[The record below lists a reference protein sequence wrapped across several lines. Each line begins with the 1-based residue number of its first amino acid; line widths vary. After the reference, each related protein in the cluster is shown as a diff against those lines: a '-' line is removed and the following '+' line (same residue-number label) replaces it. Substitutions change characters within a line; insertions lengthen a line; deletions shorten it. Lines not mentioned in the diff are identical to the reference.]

1 MLREVNLDHL
11 VVSSDNG
18 HTSSILKY
26 VDYQLQP
33 IAKRKSLHVKDTKD
47 FLK

>member
-1 MLREVNLDHL
+1 MLREANLDHP
-11 VVSSDNG
+11 VVSSVNG
-18 HTSSILKY
+18 HASRILKY